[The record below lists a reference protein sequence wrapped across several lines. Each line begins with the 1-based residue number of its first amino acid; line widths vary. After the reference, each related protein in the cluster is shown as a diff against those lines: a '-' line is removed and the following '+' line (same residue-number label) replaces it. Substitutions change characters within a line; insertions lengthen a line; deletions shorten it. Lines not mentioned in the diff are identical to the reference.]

1 MFHTNNKKSVSFLWT
16 NQLKKI
22 HLLHNTL
29 IGMKTREEYISLITS
44 QAEYL
49 KTAFG
54 IKSLRLFG
62 SVSRNEQKET
72 SDIDICVDMV
82 PQIYLVVR
90 LKRFL
95 ENLLQ
100 CSVDVVRMHKHI
112 NPLLLKEIEQDGIYL
127 IK

>member
-1 MFHTNNKKSVSFLWT
+1 
-16 NQLKKI
+16 
-22 HLLHNTL
+22 
-29 IGMKTREEYISLITS
+29 MKTREEYISLITS
-44 QAEYL
+44 QTEYL

-72 SDIDICVDMV
+72 SDIDICVDMA